1 VPELTCP
8 VCGGSVSV
16 PDDAL
21 SGELFEHAEC
31 GAQLELV
38 VDEGGGMSLKV
49 AEEVAE
55 DWGE

>member
-1 VPELTCP
+1 MVSLECP
-8 VCGGSVSV
+8 VCGDKFDV

-21 SGELFEHAEC
+21 EGELFEHQSC

-38 VDEGGGMSLKV
+38 VDNGKMRLKL
-49 AEEVAE
+49 AEEIAE